1 MRHSTF
7 TAAPGGT
14 VAAPGWL
21 TEAIERAVAGT
32 RRLAAS
38 VPATMFPHI
47 VDGGAWQFTP
57 DGVWTGG
64 FWAGCL
70 WLAAQQ
76 AGADDLRAPAIAA
89 TERLLPR
96 AHDTRNHDL
105 GFMFYPSAVA
115 AWRATG
121 EPRYLEA
128 VKTAATS
135 LAGQFDARAGF
146 IPGWGFFGG
155 EEWHGSVLVDT
166 LMNLPLLV
174 LAARHGGGAGL
185 LDVVHG
191 QVATTLGHHL
201 RADGSVYHVYRF
213 DPATGAA
220 LGGATYQGLDAE
232 SAWSRGQ
239 AWAITGLAILA
250 SMLGEDAWRAA
261 SAKVADYFLRHLP
274 EDGVPPWDFKADPG
288 SAPKDASAGAIAAYG
303 LLRLYELT
311 DDARWLDAALR
322 LVLAL
327 HARCGNAGAAAGL
340 LLHATADLPHG
351 LGVDGATM
359 YGDYYWFKTLICL
372 RQVIATRHID
382 IDAALAAPAGHD
394 HE

>member
-7 TAAPGGT
+7 AAARRQP
-14 VAAPGWL
+14 VSSSDWLAAS
-21 TEAIERAVAGT
+21 IERAVAGT
-32 RRLAAS
+32 RRLAAT
-38 VPATMFPHI
+38 AIGFPHI
-47 VDGGAWQFTP
+47 VEHGAWQFTP

-76 AGADDLRAPAIAA
+76 GGASDLRTQAMA
-89 TERLLPR
+89 TTDRLL
-96 AHDTRNHDL
+96 AHVRDTRNHDL

-115 AWRATG
+115 AWRATDDA
-121 EPRYLEA
+121 RYLEA
-128 VKTAATS
+128 AKNAAAS
-135 LAGQFDARAGF
+135 LAAQFDAKAGY

-155 EEWHGSVLVDT
+155 EEWRGSVLVDT

-185 LDVVHG
+185 LDVVRG
-191 QVATTLGHHL
+191 QVATTLRHHL

-220 LGGATYQGLDAE
+220 LGGATYQGRDAE

-250 SMLGEDAWRAA
+250 DMLGDQTYRTA
-261 SAKVADYFLRHLP
+261 SARVAEYFLQHLP
-274 EDGVPPWDFKADPG
+274 ADGVPPWDFAAPAG
-288 SAPKDASAGAIAAYG
+288 APKDASAGAIAAYG

-311 DDARWLDAALR
+311 DERRWLDAALR
-322 LVLAL
+322 LTLAL
-327 HARCGNAGAAAGL
+327 RSTCENPGEGAGL

-351 LGVDGATM
+351 LGVEGATM
-359 YGDYYWFKTLICL
+359 YGDYYWFKTLVHL
-372 RQVIATRHID
+372 RQIIQTRHL
-382 IDAALAAPAGHD
+382 DADFIPAAPG
-394 HE
+394 EPRP

>member
-7 TAAPGGT
+7 AAAPERTVGT
-14 VAAPGWL
+14 TAWL
-21 TEAIERAVAGT
+21 DASIARAVDGT
-32 RRLAAS
+32 RRLAAT
-38 VPATMFPHI
+38 ATAFPHI
-47 VDGGAWQFTP
+47 VDHGAWQFTP

-70 WLAAQQ
+70 WLAARS
-76 AGADDLRAPAIAA
+76 ADDAPLRAQAIDA

-96 AHDTRNHDL
+96 VHDARNHDL

-115 AWRATG
+115 AWRATDDA
-121 EPRYLEA
+121 RYLDA
-128 VKTAATS
+128 AKTAAAS
-135 LAGQFDARAGF
+135 LAAQFDPAAGY

-155 EEWHGSVLVDT
+155 EAWRGSVLVDT

-174 LAARHGGGAGL
+174 LAARHEGGPHL
-185 LDVVHG
+185 LDVVRG

-213 DPATGAA
+213 DPATHAA
-220 LGGATYQGLDAE
+220 LGGATYQGLGAE

-250 SMLGEDAWRAA
+250 SMLGDQTYRAA
-261 SAKVADYFLRHLP
+261 SARVAEYFMAHLP
-274 EDGVPPWDFKADPG
+274 ADGVPPWDFMADPA

-311 DDARWLDAALR
+311 GEARWLDATLR
-322 LVLAL
+322 LAL
-327 HARCGNAGAAAGL
+327 SLRATCENRDEGPGL

-359 YGDYYWFKTLICL
+359 YGDYYWFKLLVRL
-372 RQVIATRHID
+372 RQVIATRHL
-382 IDAALAAPAGHD
+382 DAEVTPVATESQPT
-394 HE
+394 